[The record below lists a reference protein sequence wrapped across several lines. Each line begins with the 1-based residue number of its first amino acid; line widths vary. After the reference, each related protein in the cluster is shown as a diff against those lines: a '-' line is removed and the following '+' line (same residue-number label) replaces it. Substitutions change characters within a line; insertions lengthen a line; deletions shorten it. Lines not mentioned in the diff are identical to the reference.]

1 MDSSRVERIKCDGDF
16 QILEKRTSERS
27 RVDARTVW
35 GATIDSARSKGST
48 RSAITSRSTT
58 LMCGYEFPWDMTRAL
73 EVALYRTYCVPS
85 ISALLDK
92 TGEFYKRTQKRYDDT
107 ALIVS
112 EMSKWGY
119 DAERGRE
126 ALRRINRA
134 HSRFNISNDDYLYV
148 LSTFIYE
155 PVRWVDRF
163 GWRKMAEHEKL
174 ASYYFW
180 YEVGKRMGIREIP
193 ESYEKLQQ
201 FASDYERDNF
211 RFAETNQRIGAAMR
225 DLFASWMPR
234 IFAPMVRWGIYALL
248 DDAMLA
254 SFGFRARLV
263 SCDSWSVAPL
273 SCVAGSFGFSP
284 YGKRRTS
291 LPTDATV
298 PTRAATRSRN
308 SVRQTWIT
316 AISNHHSMI
325 GKASYRWSRFERAA
339 KSFAK

>member
-1 MDSSRVERIKCDGDF
+1 MGRYDRLRQIERLDPKRDHVEIYH
-16 QILEKRTSERS
+16 
-27 RVDARTVW
+27 
-35 GATIDSARSKGST
+35 
-48 RSAITSRSTT
+48 

-155 PVRWVDRF
+155 PVRWMDRF
-163 GWRKMAEHEKL
+163 GWRKMAEHERL

-201 FASDYERDNF
+201 FACDYERDNF
-211 RFAETNQRIGAAMR
+211 RFAETNQRIGAATR

-234 IFAPMVRWGIYALL
+234 IFAPLVRWGIYALL

-254 SFGFRARLV
+254 SFGFPRPFGFMRQLV
-263 SCDSWSVAPL
+263 SGALKLRGRIVRILPARKTPNFFTD
-273 SCVAGSFGFSP
+273 
-284 YGKRRTS
+284 RRNRTYPRGYEIAE
-291 LPTDATV
+291 LGPPNVD
-298 PTRAATRSRN
+298 
-308 SVRQTWIT
+308 
-316 AISNHHSMI
+316 HSYQQSS
-325 GKASYRWSRFERAA
+325 KHDRES
-339 KSFAK
+339 

>member
-1 MDSSRVERIKCDGDF
+1 MGRYDRLRQIERLDPKRDHVEIYH
-16 QILEKRTSERS
+16 
-27 RVDARTVW
+27 
-35 GATIDSARSKGST
+35 
-48 RSAITSRSTT
+48 

-155 PVRWVDRF
+155 PVRWMDRF
-163 GWRKMAEHEKL
+163 GWREMAENEKL

-180 YEVGKRMGIREIP
+180 YEVGKRMGIKEIP
-193 ESYEKLQQ
+193 ESYEKFQR
-201 FASDYERDNF
+201 FACDYERDNF
-211 RFAETNQRIGAAMR
+211 RFAETNQRIGAATR

-234 IFAPMVRWGIYALL
+234 IFAPLVRWGIYALL

-254 SFGFRARLV
+254 SFGFPRPFGFMRQLV
-263 SCDSWSVAPL
+263 SGALKLRGRIVRILPARKTPNFLTD
-273 SCVAGSFGFSP
+273 
-284 YGKRRTS
+284 RRNRTYPRGYDIAE
-291 LPTDATV
+291 LGPPNVD
-298 PTRAATRSRN
+298 
-308 SVRQTWIT
+308 
-316 AISNHHSMI
+316 HS
-325 GKASYRWSRFERAA
+325 
-339 KSFAK
+339 

>member
-1 MDSSRVERIKCDGDF
+1 MGRYDRLRQIERLDPKRDHVEIYH
-16 QILEKRTSERS
+16 
-27 RVDARTVW
+27 
-35 GATIDSARSKGST
+35 
-48 RSAITSRSTT
+48 

-211 RFAETNQRIGAAMR
+211 RFAETNQRIGAATR

-254 SFGFRARLV
+254 SFGFPRPFGFMRQLV
-263 SCDSWSVAPL
+263 SGALKLRGRIVWILPARKTPNFFTD
-273 SCVAGSFGFSP
+273 
-284 YGKRRTS
+284 RRNRTYPRGYEIAE
-291 LPTDATV
+291 LGPPNVD
-298 PTRAATRSRN
+298 
-308 SVRQTWIT
+308 
-316 AISNHHSMI
+316 HSYQQ
-325 GKASYRWSRFERAA
+325 SSQHDRES
-339 KSFAK
+339 

>member
-1 MDSSRVERIKCDGDF
+1 MGRYDRLRQIERLDPKRDHVEIYH
-16 QILEKRTSERS
+16 
-27 RVDARTVW
+27 
-35 GATIDSARSKGST
+35 
-48 RSAITSRSTT
+48 

-155 PVRWVDRF
+155 PVRWMDRF
-163 GWRKMAEHEKL
+163 GWRKMAEHERL

-201 FASDYERDNF
+201 FACDYERDNF
-211 RFAETNQRIGAAMR
+211 RFVETNQRIGAATR

-234 IFAPMVRWGIYALL
+234 IFAPLVRWGIYALL

-254 SFGFRARLV
+254 SFGFPRPFGFMRQLV
-263 SCDSWSVAPL
+263 SGALKLRGRIVRILPARKTPNFFTD
-273 SCVAGSFGFSP
+273 
-284 YGKRRTS
+284 RRNRTYPRGYEIAELGPPNVDHGYQQS
-291 LPTDATV
+291 SQHD
-298 PTRAATRSRN
+298 RES
-308 SVRQTWIT
+308 
-316 AISNHHSMI
+316 
-325 GKASYRWSRFERAA
+325 
-339 KSFAK
+339 

>member
-1 MDSSRVERIKCDGDF
+1 MGRYDRLRQIERLDPKRDHVEIYH
-16 QILEKRTSERS
+16 
-27 RVDARTVW
+27 
-35 GATIDSARSKGST
+35 
-48 RSAITSRSTT
+48 

-112 EMSKWGY
+112 EISKWGY

-155 PVRWVDRF
+155 PVRWMDLF
-163 GWRKMAEHEKL
+163 GWREMAENEKL

-193 ESYEKLQQ
+193 ETYEKFQQ
-201 FASDYERDNF
+201 FACDYERANF
-211 RFAETNQRIGAAMR
+211 RFAETNQRIGAATR

-234 IFAPMVRWGIYALL
+234 IFAPLVRWGIYALL

-254 SFGFRARLV
+254 SFGFPRPFGFMRQLV
-263 SCDSWSVAPL
+263 SGALKLRGRIVRILPARKTPNFFTD
-273 SCVAGSFGFSP
+273 
-284 YGKRRTS
+284 RRNRTYPRGYEIVE
-291 LPTDATV
+291 LGPPNVD
-298 PTRAATRSRN
+298 
-308 SVRQTWIT
+308 
-316 AISNHHSMI
+316 HS
-325 GKASYRWSRFERAA
+325 
-339 KSFAK
+339 

>member
-1 MDSSRVERIKCDGDF
+1 MGRYDRLRQIERLDPKRDHVEIYH
-16 QILEKRTSERS
+16 
-27 RVDARTVW
+27 
-35 GATIDSARSKGST
+35 
-48 RSAITSRSTT
+48 

-155 PVRWVDRF
+155 PVRWMDRF
-163 GWRKMAEHEKL
+163 GWRKMAEHERL

-193 ESYEKLQQ
+193 ESYEKFQQ
-201 FASDYERDNF
+201 FACDYERDNF
-211 RFAETNQRIGAAMR
+211 RFAETNQRIGAATR

-234 IFAPMVRWGIYALL
+234 IFAPLVRWGIYALL

-254 SFGFRARLV
+254 SFGFPRPFGFMRQLV
-263 SCDSWSVAPL
+263 SGALKLRGRIVCILPARKTSNFFTD
-273 SCVAGSFGFSP
+273 
-284 YGKRRTS
+284 RRNRTYPRGYEIAE
-291 LPTDATV
+291 LGPPNVD
-298 PTRAATRSRN
+298 
-308 SVRQTWIT
+308 
-316 AISNHHSMI
+316 HSYQQ
-325 GKASYRWSRFERAA
+325 SSQHDR
-339 KSFAK
+339 KS

>member
-1 MDSSRVERIKCDGDF
+1 MGRYDRLRQIERLDPKRDHVEIYH
-16 QILEKRTSERS
+16 
-27 RVDARTVW
+27 
-35 GATIDSARSKGST
+35 
-48 RSAITSRSTT
+48 

-112 EMSKWGY
+112 EISKWGY

-126 ALRRINRA
+126 ALRRINHA

-155 PVRWVDRF
+155 PVRWMDRF

-180 YEVGKRMGIREIP
+180 YEVGKRMGIRDIP
-193 ESYEKLQQ
+193 ECYEKFQQ
-201 FASDYERDNF
+201 FAYDFERDNF
-211 RFAETNQRIGAAMR
+211 RFAETNQRIGAATR

-234 IFAPMVRWGIYALL
+234 IFAPLVRWGIYALL

-254 SFGFRARLV
+254 SFGFPRPFGFMRRLV
-263 SCDSWSVAPL
+263 SGALKLRGRIVRILPARKTPDFFTDRRNRTYPRGYEIAKLGPPNVDHN
-273 SCVAGSFGFSP
+273 SCKQSS
-284 YGKRRTS
+284 
-291 LPTDATV
+291 
-298 PTRAATRSRN
+298 
-308 SVRQTWIT
+308 Q
-316 AISNHHSMI
+316 H
-325 GKASYRWSRFERAA
+325 ERDG
-339 KSFAK
+339 